1 MARSQAQ
8 GSVGDRELDLLRW
21 IEGEGDATVGEAAEG
36 FGDAY
41 GLARSTV
48 LTMMERLRQ
57 KGNLRRR
64 AVDGIYRYQVAEPA
78 GDVARR
84 AVADFVR
91 ATLGGSLSPFVA
103 YLAENESLD
112 DAQVAELEQLVERL
126 RDRKRGGKP

>member
-1 MARSQAQ
+1 MKKRAT
-8 GSVGDRELDLLRW
+8 VGDREFELLRW
-21 IEGEGDATVGEAAEG
+21 IENAGGASVGEAAEG
-36 FGDAY
+36 YGLDQ

-64 AVDGIYRYQVAEPA
+64 AVDGVFRYQVAEPA

-84 AVADFVR
+84 AVANFVS

-103 YLAENESLD
+103 YLVEHESLD
-112 DAQVAELEQLVERL
+112 EAQVDELEALVDRL
-126 RDRKRGGKP
+126 RDRRRGESS

>member
-1 MARSQAQ
+1 MKKRAT
-8 GSVGDRELDLLRW
+8 VGDREFELLRW
-21 IEGEGDATVGEAAEG
+21 IEGAGGATVGEAAEG
-36 FGDAY
+36 FGAEL

-78 GDVARR
+78 VDVARR
-84 AVADFVR
+84 AVADFVQ

-103 YLAENESLD
+103 YLTENQSLD
-112 DAQVAELEQLVERL
+112 DAQVAELEELVERL
-126 RDRKRGGKP
+126 RDQKRGGKP